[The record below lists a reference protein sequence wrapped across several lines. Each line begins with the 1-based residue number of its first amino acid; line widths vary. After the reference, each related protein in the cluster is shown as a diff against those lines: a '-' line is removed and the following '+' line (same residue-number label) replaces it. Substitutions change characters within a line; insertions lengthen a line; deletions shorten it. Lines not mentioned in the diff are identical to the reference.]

1 MACDELIYS
10 KAEARTEDQADD
22 FTERR
27 RTEPDRLAILGR
39 NGNQPGPTQK
49 LTRVQEIGQN
59 GESVS
64 SCRFTRTPSQGSNM
78 GTITRS
84 FNMTIQDAEP
94 DNQLLD
100 RALPAIARLEAS
112 LADEHE
118 NSRLG
123 ILSTDFL
130 DALTNLGH
138 AIAEESEEMDALNL
152 IAPGMWAAEEFH
164 SRIISWLL
172 DPSAH
177 HQQARHFIVALLNST
192 LAPPRLLDADW
203 STAQVC
209 QEWENVVDG
218 QLGYLDILIRD
229 RDHQNLIAIENKVFS
244 QEHSNQLTRYRRA
257 LADAY
262 PDFARH
268 HIFLSPAG
276 QSANLERDRKH
287 WQPASYSVI
296 HNAIQEVLD
305 VGFAEPN
312 ANALLKIYATAIRR
326 NVMPETNI
334 DRQARRIYLEHW
346 EALDRIFA
354 NKPDYIEETKPI
366 LREAVA
372 KYPFWKLDLEAAQS
386 VRFRAADWDE
396 FPSTRTG
403 TGWASGSNALLLFQL
418 RFDGD
423 LPYLDLGL
431 STASSENTGVRAA
444 LFDAVR
450 QNPAVFKPTRNS
462 LADGRMIL
470 HREPDCILEPADQG
484 PGWDDGT
491 ARRKIEAW
499 IDNFA
504 AGQFLA
510 MNRII
515 VDCLRRHQ
523 ES

>member
-1 MACDELIYS
+1 
-10 KAEARTEDQADD
+10 
-22 FTERR
+22 
-27 RTEPDRLAILGR
+27 
-39 NGNQPGPTQK
+39 
-49 LTRVQEIGQN
+49 
-59 GESVS
+59 
-64 SCRFTRTPSQGSNM
+64 
-78 GTITRS
+78 
-84 FNMTIQDAEP
+84 MTVQDAEADP

-100 RALPAIARLEAS
+100 QALLAIARLEAS
-112 LADEHE
+112 LADERE
-118 NSRLG
+118 RSRLAV
-123 ILSTDFL
+123 LSANLRDT
-130 DALTNLGH
+130 LTHLGH
-138 AIAEESEEMDALNL
+138 AIAEESEEMDALDL
-152 IAPGMWAAEEFH
+152 IAPDMAADEKLN

-177 HQQARHFIVALLNST
+177 HQQAGHFIAALLNAT
-192 LAPPRLLDADW
+192 MATPRLLDADW
-203 STAQVC
+203 STAQVS
-209 QEWENVVDG
+209 QEWRNEVDE
-218 QLGYLDILIRD
+218 QLGYLDILVLD
-229 RDHQNLIAIENKVFS
+229 RDHQNLIAIENKTLS
-244 QEHSNQLTRYRRA
+244 QEHSNQLTRYRCA

-262 PDFARH
+262 PDFVRH

-276 QSANLERDRKH
+276 LPPNLERDRKH

-296 HNAIQEVLD
+296 HNAVQEILEAGVS
-305 VGFAEPN
+305 EPN
-312 ANALLKIYATAIRR
+312 ANALLQIYATTIRR
-326 NVMPETNI
+326 KVMPDTSI
-334 DRQARRIYLEHW
+334 DRRARRIYLEHR

-354 NKPDYIEETKPI
+354 NKPNWIDETRPI
-366 LREAVA
+366 LREAVV
-372 KYPFWKLDLEAAQS
+372 KYPFWKLDLEATQS

-396 FPSTRTG
+396 FPSTKTG

-504 AGQFLA
+504 AGQFPE

-515 VDCLRRHQ
+515 VDCLRQHQ
-523 ES
+523 EA

>member
-1 MACDELIYS
+1 
-10 KAEARTEDQADD
+10 
-22 FTERR
+22 
-27 RTEPDRLAILGR
+27 
-39 NGNQPGPTQK
+39 
-49 LTRVQEIGQN
+49 
-59 GESVS
+59 
-64 SCRFTRTPSQGSNM
+64 
-78 GTITRS
+78 
-84 FNMTIQDAEP
+84 MTIQDAEP

-123 ILSTDFL
+123 ILSIDFL

-138 AIAEESEEMDALNL
+138 AIAEESEELDALNL
-152 IAPGMWAAEEFH
+152 IAPGIGAAEEFH

-218 QLGYLDILIRD
+218 QLGYLDILILD

-244 QEHSNQLTRYRRA
+244 QEQSNQLTRYRRA

-268 HIFLSPAG
+268 HIFLSPGGIPA
-276 QSANLERDRKH
+276 SLERDREH
-287 WQPASYSVI
+287 WRPARYSVI
-296 HNAIQEVLD
+296 HEAAQEVLEVEVAD
-305 VGFAEPN
+305 PDAR
-312 ANALLKIYATAIRR
+312 AMLQIYATTIRR
-326 NVMPETNI
+326 NVMPDTSI

-346 EALDRIFA
+346 EAIDRIIA
-354 NKPDYIEETKPI
+354 NKPNLINETKPM
-366 LREAVA
+366 LKEAVA
-372 KYPFWKLDLEAAQS
+372 KHPLWKLDREDSQYIG
-386 VRFRAADWDE
+386 FRAADWDE
-396 FPSTRTG
+396 FPSSKTG
-403 TGWASGSNALLLFQL
+403 TGWGPDSNALLLFEFL
-418 RFDGD
+418 FDGEM
-423 LPYLDLGL
+423 PYLALEISPAD
-431 STASSENTGVRAA
+431 SSNAATRAA

-450 QNPAVFKPTRNS
+450 QNPVVFKPTSTS
-462 LADGRMIL
+462 LTDDWVVL
-470 HREPDCILEPADQG
+470 HLEPDYILEPADYG

-491 ARRKIEAW
+491 AQRKIEAW
-499 IDNFA
+499 IDEFA
-504 AGQFLA
+504 VNKFPE

-515 VDCLRRHQ
+515 VDCLRQHQ
-523 ES
+523 ER